1 MICLARAISK
11 TDIVEQLEKT
21 LILLKSNC
29 TKVGIIGVTGSG
41 KSTTINA
48 MLGEEYLPTRSS
60 GETAYVLCIKH
71 DSNPTATLYDKTVDK
86 KEIATEPKNI
96 SKALREF
103 NSERRNKKSPEFEID
118 RQLELHVPV
127 KFFQN
132 CSTELEIYDTPGTSE
147 KIKSRIYEDA
157 QKAREEMEGM
167 ILVLSVETLQFDA
180 TAELLKCIN
189 DKFVKQ
195 KEKRREKRRIL
206 VLMNKKDLLYSDGLN
221 DTEETLKNGAEENV
235 PVPWEEVVVYGAQLG
250 LQARKLKVNPHVQK
264 REFDKFCFAAED
276 IPEIKDNVH
285 VLQMN
290 TFSPQNV
297 QELARLAEEG
307 SDIKKVEESLKKS
320 CPRFKVL
327 KAIDDTRDRVA
338 ELLEYVKQQIT
349 RDMETDK
356 TLGDRMKEWSDNVK
370 RLEVVGK
377 KLEDL

>member
-1 MICLARAISK
+1 
-11 TDIVEQLEKT
+11 
-21 LILLKSNC
+21 
-29 TKVGIIGVTGSG
+29 
-41 KSTTINA
+41 
-48 MLGEEYLPTRSS
+48 MLGEEYLPTRAI

-71 DSNPTATLYDKTVDK
+71 DSNPTATLYDKTPPADNK
-86 KEIATEPKNI
+86 KIATEPKNI

-103 NSERRNKKSPEFEID
+103 NSKRRNKKSPEFEID

-157 QKAREEMEGM
+157 QKAREEIEGM
-167 ILVLSVETLQFDA
+167 ILVLSVDTLQQNA

-206 VLMNKKDLLYSDGLN
+206 VLMNKKDFLYSDGLD
-221 DTEETLKNGAEENV
+221 DTEETLKNVAEENV
-235 PVPWEEVVVYGAQLG
+235 PVPWEEVVFYSAQLG

-264 REFDKFCFAAED
+264 REFDIVLHAAEA
-276 IPEIKDNVH
+276 IPEIKNDVEE
-285 VLQMN
+285 MN

-327 KAIDDTRDRVA
+327 KAIDDTRDCVA

-349 RDMETDK
+349 RETDK
-356 TLGDRMKEWSDNVK
+356 TLGDRMNEWSDNVK